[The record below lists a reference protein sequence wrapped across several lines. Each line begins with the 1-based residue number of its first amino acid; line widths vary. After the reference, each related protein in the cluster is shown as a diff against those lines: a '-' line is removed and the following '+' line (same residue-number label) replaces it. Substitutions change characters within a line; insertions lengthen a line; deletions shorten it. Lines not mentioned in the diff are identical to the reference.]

1 VALNPEYA
9 GRVYGPGEPYEV
21 SRVKI
26 ADFADAI
33 GETSELCRDKDAA
46 VKAGYPDVIA
56 PPTFA
61 VIIDQLSAKAV
72 VSDPGLGLDYSMVVH
87 REQSFSY
94 ARPLHAGD
102 VVVATTTIDSIR
114 TVGAMSMLI
123 TSTSIDTVDGE
134 HVATAN
140 SNIVERGAQE

>member
-1 VALNPEYA
+1 MALNTDFV

-33 GETSELCRDKDAA
+33 GEPSELCRDREAA
-46 VKAGYPDVIA
+46 IKAGYPDVIA

-61 VIIDQLSAKAV
+61 TVLSMASAASV
-72 VSDPGLGLDYSMVVH
+72 NSDPGLGLDYSMVVH
-87 REQSFSY
+87 GEQSFSY
-94 ARPLHAGD
+94 SRPLHAGD
-102 VVVATTTIDSIR
+102 VVVATTTIESIR
-114 TVGAMSMLI
+114 TLGAHSMLV

-134 HVATAN
+134 HICTAK
-140 SNIVERGAQE
+140 SNLVERGA

>member
-1 VALNPEYA
+1 MAPNPEYV

-33 GETSELCRDKDAA
+33 GEPSALCRDREAA

-61 VIIDQLSAKAV
+61 VIIDQRSLKAV
-72 VSDPGLGLDYSMVVH
+72 VTDPGLGLDYSMVVH
-87 REQSFSY
+87 GEQSFSY
-94 ARPLHAGD
+94 SRPLHAGD
-102 VVVATTTIDSIR
+102 VVVATTTVESIKA
-114 TVGAMSMLI
+114 VGALSMLV

-134 HVATAN
+134 HICTAK
-140 SNIVERGAQE
+140 SNVVERGTG

>member
-1 VALNPEYA
+1 VALNAEYV

-33 GETSELCRDKDAA
+33 GEPSELCRNREAA

-61 VIIDQLSAKAV
+61 VIIDQRSTKSV
-72 VSDPGLGLDYSMVVH
+72 VTDPGLGLDYSMVVH
-87 REQSFSY
+87 GEQSFSY
-94 ARPLHAGD
+94 TRPLHAGD
-102 VVVATTTIDSIR
+102 VVVATTTIESIR
-114 TVGAMSMLI
+114 AVGGLSMLV

-134 HVATAN
+134 HVCTAK
-140 SNIVERGAQE
+140 SNLVERGADS

>member
-26 ADFADAI
+26 AEFADAI
-33 GETSELCRDKDAA
+33 GEPSELCRNRDAA

-56 PPTFA
+56 PPSFA
-61 VIIDQLSAKAV
+61 VIIDQRSARQAIT
-72 VSDPGLGLDYSMVVH
+72 DPGLGLDYSMVVH
-87 REQSFSY
+87 GEQSFDY

-114 TVGAMSMLI
+114 AVGGLSML
-123 TSTSIDTVDGE
+123 TTLTSIDTVDGE
-134 HVATAN
+134 HVAVAK
-140 SNIVERGAQE
+140 SVLVERGAQA